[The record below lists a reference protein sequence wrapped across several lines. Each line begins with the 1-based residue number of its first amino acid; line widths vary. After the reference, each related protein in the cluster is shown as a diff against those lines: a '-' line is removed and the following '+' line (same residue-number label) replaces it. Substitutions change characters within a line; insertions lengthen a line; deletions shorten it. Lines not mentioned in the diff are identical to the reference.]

1 MNYPMYGNANYMQEL
16 QNMRDRIDMQ
26 IRQVQQQYQP
36 QFQSTPAI
44 NQTFQLAPN
53 NINNELEAKNANNIE
68 EVKNTLTLKTTYFTD
83 KDMKT
88 LWVKNIN
95 GEIKTYTLSEVIEL
109 DPKDKEILDLK
120 KQIEE
125 MKGMINNARN
135 VDENVNGAITSKK
148 STDVSNDK
156 SSNAKGK

>member
-1 MNYPMYGNANYMQEL
+1 MNYPMYGNNQMYMQDL
-16 QNMRDRIDMQ
+16 QAMRDRIDAQM
-26 IRQVQQQYQP
+26 RQLQQPLAQQ
-36 QFQSTPAI
+36 TPAI
-44 NQTFQLAPN
+44 NQTFQLSN
-53 NINNELEAKNANNIE
+53 SSSMNDFDGKYAKDLD

-83 KDMKT
+83 KEMKT
-88 LWVKNIN
+88 LWVKNAS

-109 DPKDKEILDLK
+109 DPKDKEIFELK

-125 MKGMINNARN
+125 MKGMILNARN
-135 VDENVNGAITSKK
+135 DNENVNGTTTIKK